1 MKLPGDSDKQQAVSH
16 EMMQRSLQSQR
27 RVVQRVGLLED
38 RVDQIESAEVEPGVD
53 IGDLADG
60 AKKIAKGIGK
70 SIGKNAQLLG
80 DKAGKAAQAA
90 GKAALDATGKGIKS
104 AADATGKGIKD
115 AASATGKGIKKGIGK
130 AGKGLT
136 NVGKGLRDFIKDR
149 AKVAKGIG
157 KKSPVGKGGKDEAD
171 TSTGRSNV
179 APKPEPK
186 QNLVPDPV
194 AAMGVD
200 PKTGEYLSKEERIRQ
215 FKERR
220 EMRAQGIDPDLPEAG
235 DISKVDKLEDAGI
248 GEDQVKNKVKKDL
261 EDEFDIDPKMKKAF
275 MDALALPVKSA
286 AVAITDL
293 LEKIPA
299 PSREAS
305 KILNRNINKI
315 NDAFNLGAA
324 STEVANDEADNDNKS
339 KKGTVLGGII
349 SKIFNLFTGNKSN
362 SNVGGA
368 SDNGSGSGSNPR
380 GITTITKGDATEGRR
395 APYTGTAD
403 GIGLGDGRVSRSNQN
418 QTGKPRN
425 SMTMNATTVFGG
437 RGNTMSTGPS
447 NFVELSSM
455 NTHPLVSN
463 SAAAYSSRTRTM
475 SSGERY
481 LELKAEREKQKRI
494 LNKEPVTNLT
504 ELTDKTIQENRV
516 SADKKTQ
523 KQVATAVGTSD
534 AITTPTI
541 KPYQAEGGALAQ
553 PKIKKSKYVNA
564 YNTTSQF

>member
-1 MKLPGDSDKQQAVSH
+1 MKALPPAMLNQ
-16 EMMQRSLQSQR
+16 
-27 RVVQRVGLLED
+27 
-38 RVDQIESAEVEPGVD
+38 
-53 IGDLADG
+53 
-60 AKKIAKGIGK
+60 GIGLSK
-70 SIGKNAQLLG
+70 FISNPSAITKAMGIPASQQTVDVNAT
-80 DKAGKAAQAA
+80 DV
-90 GKAALDATGKGIKS
+90 TS
-104 AADATGKGIKD
+104 R
-115 AASATGKGIKKGIGK
+115 S
-130 AGKGLT
+130 
-136 NVGKGLRDFIKDR
+136 
-149 AKVAKGIG
+149 KVA
-157 KKSPVGKGGKDEAD
+157 PVAQP
-171 TSTGRSNV
+171 T
-179 APKPEPK
+179 

-200 PKTGEYLSKEERIRQ
+200 PVTGQYLSKEDRIRK
-215 FKERR
+215 FKERKAL
-220 EMRAQGIDPDLPEAG
+220 RAMGIDPDLPQAG
-235 DISKVDKLEDAGI
+235 EISKVDKLEDAGI
-248 GEDQVKNKVKKDL
+248 GDDQVKRKVKDTL
-261 EDEFDIDPKMKKAF
+261 DDEFKMDPKMKKAF

-324 STEVANDEADNDNKS
+324 TTEVANDEADNDRKG

-349 SKIFNLFTGNKSN
+349 SKIFNLFTGNKS
-362 SNVGGA
+362 SGNVGGA
-368 SDNGSGSGSNPR
+368 SDNGSGSNPL
-380 GITTITKGDATEGRR
+380 GITTTTKGDATEGRR

-403 GIGLGDGRVSRSNQN
+403 GIGLGDGRVSRSKQN
-418 QTGKPRN
+418 KAGKPRN

-447 NFVELSSM
+447 NFVELASM

-504 ELTDKTIQENRV
+504 ELTDKTIQENRD
-516 SADKKTQ
+516 SADQKTQ

-534 AITTPTI
+534 AIPTPTV
-541 KPYQAEGGALAQ
+541 KPYQQEGGALAQ
-553 PKIKKSKYVNA
+553 PKIKKSKYIGA

>member
-1 MKLPGDSDKQQAVSH
+1 MKALPPAMLNQ
-16 EMMQRSLQSQR
+16 
-27 RVVQRVGLLED
+27 
-38 RVDQIESAEVEPGVD
+38 
-53 IGDLADG
+53 
-60 AKKIAKGIGK
+60 GIGLSK
-70 SIGKNAQLLG
+70 FISNPSAITKAMGIPASQQTVDVNAT
-80 DKAGKAAQAA
+80 DV
-90 GKAALDATGKGIKS
+90 TS
-104 AADATGKGIKD
+104 
-115 AASATGKGIKKGIGK
+115 
-130 AGKGLT
+130 
-136 NVGKGLRDFIKDR
+136 RP
-149 AKVAKGIG
+149 KVA
-157 KKSPVGKGGKDEAD
+157 PVAQP
-171 TSTGRSNV
+171 T
-179 APKPEPK
+179 

-194 AAMGVD
+194 VAMGVD
-200 PKTGEYLSKEERIRQ
+200 PKTGKYLTPEERKRQ

-220 EMRAQGIDPDLPEAG
+220 AKRAMGIDPDLPQAG
-235 DISKVDKLEDAGI
+235 EISKVDKLEDAGI
-248 GEDQVKNKVKKDL
+248 GEDQVKNRVKKDL

-315 NDAFNLGAA
+315 SDAFNLGAA

-368 SDNGSGSGSNPR
+368 SDNGSGSNPL
-380 GITTITKGDATEGRR
+380 GITTTTKGDATEGRR

-418 QTGKPRN
+418 QTGKMR
-425 SMTMNATTVFGG
+425 SMGTNAIASIFGG
-437 RGNTMSTGPS
+437 RGNTTNTGPS

-504 ELTDKTIQENRV
+504 ELTDKTIQENRD
-516 SADKKTQ
+516 SADQKTQ

-534 AITTPTI
+534 AIPTPTV

-553 PKIKKSKYVNA
+553 PKIKKSKYIVT

>member
-1 MKLPGDSDKQQAVSH
+1 MKALPPAMSNQ
-16 EMMQRSLQSQR
+16 
-27 RVVQRVGLLED
+27 
-38 RVDQIESAEVEPGVD
+38 
-53 IGDLADG
+53 
-60 AKKIAKGIGK
+60 GIGLSK
-70 SIGKNAQLLG
+70 FISNPSAIT
-80 DKAGKAAQAA
+80 KAM
-90 GKAALDATGKGIKS
+90 GIPAS
-104 AADATGKGIKD
+104 QQTVDV
-115 AASATGKGIKKGIGK
+115 SATDVTSKS
-130 AGKGLT
+130 
-136 NVGKGLRDFIKDR
+136 
-149 AKVAKGIG
+149 KVA
-157 KKSPVGKGGKDEAD
+157 PVAQP
-171 TSTGRSNV
+171 T
-179 APKPEPK
+179 

-194 AAMGVD
+194 VAMGVD
-200 PKTGEYLSKEERIRQ
+200 PKTGKYLTPEERKRQ

-220 EMRAQGIDPDLPEAG
+220 AKRAMGIDPDLPQAG
-235 DISKVDKLEDAGI
+235 EISKVDKLEDAGI
-248 GEDQVKNKVKKDL
+248 GEDQVKNRVKKDL

-324 STEVANDEADNDNKS
+324 TTEVANDEADNDRKG

-349 SKIFNLFTGNKSN
+349 SKIFNLFTGNKS
-362 SNVGGA
+362 SGNVGGA
-368 SDNGSGSGSNPR
+368 SDNGSGSNPL
-380 GITTITKGDATEGRR
+380 GITTTTKGDATEGRR

-403 GIGLGDGRVSRSNQN
+403 GIGLGDGKVSRSKQN
-418 QTGKPRN
+418 KAGKPRSGN
-425 SMTMNATTVFGG
+425 MTMNATAIFGG

-504 ELTDKTIQENRV
+504 ELTDKTIQENRD

-523 KQVATAVGTSD
+523 KQVAIAKGTSD
-534 AITTPTI
+534 AIPTPTVN
-541 KPYQAEGGALAQ
+541 PYQQEGGALAQ
-553 PKIKKSKYVNA
+553 PKIKNSKYLVS
-564 YNTTSQF
+564 YNITSQF

>member
-1 MKLPGDSDKQQAVSH
+1 MLNQ
-16 EMMQRSLQSQR
+16 
-27 RVVQRVGLLED
+27 
-38 RVDQIESAEVEPGVD
+38 
-53 IGDLADG
+53 
-60 AKKIAKGIGK
+60 GIGLSK
-70 SIGKNAQLLG
+70 FISNPSAITKAMGIPASQQTVDVNAT
-80 DKAGKAAQAA
+80 DV
-90 GKAALDATGKGIKS
+90 TS
-104 AADATGKGIKD
+104 
-115 AASATGKGIKKGIGK
+115 
-130 AGKGLT
+130 
-136 NVGKGLRDFIKDR
+136 RP
-149 AKVAKGIG
+149 KVA
-157 KKSPVGKGGKDEAD
+157 PVAQP
-171 TSTGRSNV
+171 T
-179 APKPEPK
+179 

-200 PKTGEYLSKEERIRQ
+200 PVTGEYLSKEDRIRK
-215 FKERR
+215 FKERKAL
-220 EMRAQGIDPDLPEAG
+220 RAMGIDPDLPQAG
-235 DISKVDKLEDAGI
+235 EISKVDKLEDAGI
-248 GEDQVKNKVKKDL
+248 GDDQVKRKVKDTL
-261 EDEFDIDPKMKKAF
+261 DDEFKMDPKMKKAF

-315 NDAFNLGAA
+315 SDAFNLGAA

-349 SKIFNLFTGNKSN
+349 SKIFNLFTGNKS
-362 SNVGGA
+362 SGNVGGA
-368 SDNGSGSGSNPR
+368 SDNGSGSKSKSGDSS
-380 GITTITKGDATEGRR
+380 GLILGDATEGRR

-403 GIGLGDGRVSRSNQN
+403 GIGLGDGKVSRSKQN
-418 QTGKPRN
+418 KAGKPRSGN
-425 SMTMNATTVFGG
+425 MTMNATAIFGG

-504 ELTDKTIQENRV
+504 ELTDKTIQENRD

-523 KQVATAVGTSD
+523 KQVAIAKGTSD
-534 AITTPTI
+534 AIPTPTV

-553 PKIKKSKYVNA
+553 PKIKKSKYIVT

>member
-1 MKLPGDSDKQQAVSH
+1 MKALPPAMSNQ
-16 EMMQRSLQSQR
+16 
-27 RVVQRVGLLED
+27 
-38 RVDQIESAEVEPGVD
+38 
-53 IGDLADG
+53 
-60 AKKIAKGIGK
+60 GIGLSK
-70 SIGKNAQLLG
+70 FISNPSAIT
-80 DKAGKAAQAA
+80 KAM
-90 GKAALDATGKGIKS
+90 GIPAS
-104 AADATGKGIKD
+104 QQTVDV
-115 AASATGKGIKKGIGK
+115 SATDVTSKS
-130 AGKGLT
+130 
-136 NVGKGLRDFIKDR
+136 
-149 AKVAKGIG
+149 KVA
-157 KKSPVGKGGKDEAD
+157 PVAQP
-171 TSTGRSNV
+171 T
-179 APKPEPK
+179 

-194 AAMGVD
+194 VAMGVD
-200 PKTGEYLSKEERIRQ
+200 PKTGKYLTPEERKRQ

-220 EMRAQGIDPDLPEAG
+220 AKRAMGIDPDLPQAG
-235 DISKVDKLEDAGI
+235 EISKVDKLEDAGI
-248 GEDQVKNKVKKDL
+248 GEDQVKNRVKKDL

-324 STEVANDEADNDNKS
+324 TTEVANDEADNDRKG

-349 SKIFNLFTGNKSN
+349 SKIFNLFTGNKS
-362 SNVGGA
+362 SGNVGGA
-368 SDNGSGSGSNPR
+368 SDNGSGSNPL
-380 GITTITKGDATEGRR
+380 GITTTTKGDATEGRR

-403 GIGLGDGRVSRSNQN
+403 GIGLGDGKVSRSKQN
-418 QTGKPRN
+418 KAGKPRSGN
-425 SMTMNATTVFGG
+425 MTMNATAIFGG
-437 RGNTMSTGPS
+437 RGNTTNTGPS

-504 ELTDKTIQENRV
+504 ELTDKTIQENRD

-523 KQVATAVGTSD
+523 KQVAIAKGTSD
-534 AITTPTI
+534 AIPTPTVN
-541 KPYQAEGGALAQ
+541 PYQQEGGALAQ
-553 PKIKKSKYVNA
+553 PKIKNSKYLVS
-564 YNTTSQF
+564 YNITSQF

>member
-1 MKLPGDSDKQQAVSH
+1 MKALPPAMSNQ
-16 EMMQRSLQSQR
+16 
-27 RVVQRVGLLED
+27 
-38 RVDQIESAEVEPGVD
+38 
-53 IGDLADG
+53 
-60 AKKIAKGIGK
+60 GIGLSK
-70 SIGKNAQLLG
+70 FISNPSAIT
-80 DKAGKAAQAA
+80 KAM
-90 GKAALDATGKGIKS
+90 GIPAS
-104 AADATGKGIKD
+104 QQTVDV
-115 AASATGKGIKKGIGK
+115 SATDVTSKS
-130 AGKGLT
+130 
-136 NVGKGLRDFIKDR
+136 
-149 AKVAKGIG
+149 KVA
-157 KKSPVGKGGKDEAD
+157 PVAQP
-171 TSTGRSNV
+171 T
-179 APKPEPK
+179 

-194 AAMGVD
+194 VAMGVD
-200 PKTGEYLSKEERIRQ
+200 PKTGKYLTPEERKRQ

-220 EMRAQGIDPDLPEAG
+220 AKRAMGIDPDLPQAG
-235 DISKVDKLEDAGI
+235 DISKVDQLEDAGI
-248 GEDQVKNKVKKDL
+248 GEDQVKNRVKKDL

-324 STEVANDEADNDNKS
+324 TTEVANDEADNDRKG

-349 SKIFNLFTGNKSN
+349 SKIFNLFTGNKS
-362 SNVGGA
+362 SGNVGGA
-368 SDNGSGSGSNPR
+368 SDNGSGSNPL
-380 GITTITKGDATEGRR
+380 GITTTTKGDATEGRR

-403 GIGLGDGRVSRSNQN
+403 GIGLGDGKVSRSKQN
-418 QTGKPRN
+418 KAGKPRSGN
-425 SMTMNATTVFGG
+425 MTMNATAIFGG

-504 ELTDKTIQENRV
+504 ELTDKTIQENRD
-516 SADKKTQ
+516 SADQKTQ

-534 AITTPTI
+534 AIPTPTV
-541 KPYQAEGGALAQ
+541 KPYQQEGGALAQ
-553 PKIKKSKYVNA
+553 PKIKQSKYIGA

>member
-1 MKLPGDSDKQQAVSH
+1 MKALPPAMLNQ
-16 EMMQRSLQSQR
+16 
-27 RVVQRVGLLED
+27 
-38 RVDQIESAEVEPGVD
+38 
-53 IGDLADG
+53 
-60 AKKIAKGIGK
+60 GIGLSK
-70 SIGKNAQLLG
+70 FISNPSAITKAMGIPASQQTVDVNAT
-80 DKAGKAAQAA
+80 DV
-90 GKAALDATGKGIKS
+90 TS
-104 AADATGKGIKD
+104 
-115 AASATGKGIKKGIGK
+115 
-130 AGKGLT
+130 
-136 NVGKGLRDFIKDR
+136 RP
-149 AKVAKGIG
+149 KVA
-157 KKSPVGKGGKDEAD
+157 PVAQP
-171 TSTGRSNV
+171 T
-179 APKPEPK
+179 

-200 PKTGEYLSKEERIRQ
+200 PVTGQYLSKEDRIRK
-215 FKERR
+215 FKERKAL
-220 EMRAQGIDPDLPEAG
+220 RAMGIDPDLPQAG
-235 DISKVDKLEDAGI
+235 EISKVDKLEDAGI
-248 GEDQVKNKVKKDL
+248 GDDQVKRKVKDTL
-261 EDEFDIDPKMKKAF
+261 DDEFKMDPKMKKAF

-315 NDAFNLGAA
+315 SDAFNLGAA

-339 KKGTVLGGII
+339 KKGTVIGGLL
-349 SKIFNLFTGNKSN
+349 SKIFNLFTRKKSGGNT
-362 SNVGGA
+362 GGA
-368 SDNGSGSGSNPR
+368 SDNGSSSGSGDSSA
-380 GITTITKGDATEGRR
+380 IVTQGDATEGRR

-418 QTGKPRN
+418 KAGKPRS

-463 SAAAYSSRTRTM
+463 SAAAYATRTRTM

-481 LELKAEREKQKRI
+481 LQLKAEREKQKRI

-504 ELTDKTIQENRV
+504 ELTDKTIQENRD
-516 SADKKTQ
+516 SADQKTQ

-534 AITTPTI
+534 AIPTPNI
-541 KPYQAEGGALAQ
+541 KPYQQEGGALAQ
-553 PKIKKSKYVNA
+553 PKIKKSKYIGA

>member
-1 MKLPGDSDKQQAVSH
+1 MKALPPAMSNQ
-16 EMMQRSLQSQR
+16 
-27 RVVQRVGLLED
+27 
-38 RVDQIESAEVEPGVD
+38 
-53 IGDLADG
+53 
-60 AKKIAKGIGK
+60 GIGLSK
-70 SIGKNAQLLG
+70 FISNPSAITKAMGIPASQQTVDVNAT
-80 DKAGKAAQAA
+80 DV
-90 GKAALDATGKGIKS
+90 TS
-104 AADATGKGIKD
+104 
-115 AASATGKGIKKGIGK
+115 
-130 AGKGLT
+130 
-136 NVGKGLRDFIKDR
+136 RP
-149 AKVAKGIG
+149 KVA
-157 KKSPVGKGGKDEAD
+157 PVAQP
-171 TSTGRSNV
+171 T
-179 APKPEPK
+179 

-200 PKTGEYLSKEERIRQ
+200 PVTGQYLSKEDRIRK
-215 FKERR
+215 FKERKAL
-220 EMRAQGIDPDLPEAG
+220 RAMGIDPDLPQAG
-235 DISKVDKLEDAGI
+235 EISKVDKLEDAGI
-248 GEDQVKNKVKKDL
+248 GEDQVKNRVKKDL
-261 EDEFDIDPKMKKAF
+261 EDEFDIDPKMKRAF

-324 STEVANDEADNDNKS
+324 TTEVANDEADNDRKG

-349 SKIFNLFTGNKSN
+349 SKIFNLFTGNKS
-362 SNVGGA
+362 SGNVGGA
-368 SDNGSGSGSNPR
+368 SDNGSGSGSNPS

-403 GIGLGDGRVSRSNQN
+403 GIGLGDGRVSRSSQN
-418 QTGKPRN
+418 KAGKPRS

-463 SAAAYSSRTRTM
+463 SAAAYATRTRTM

-481 LELKAEREKQKRI
+481 LQLKAEREKQKRI

-504 ELTDKTIQENRV
+504 ELTDKTIQENRD
-516 SADKKTQ
+516 SADQKTQ

-534 AITTPTI
+534 AIPTPTVN
-541 KPYQAEGGALAQ
+541 PYQQEGGALAQ
-553 PKIKKSKYVNA
+553 PKIKKSKYIGA

>member
-1 MKLPGDSDKQQAVSH
+1 MKALPPAMLNQ
-16 EMMQRSLQSQR
+16 
-27 RVVQRVGLLED
+27 
-38 RVDQIESAEVEPGVD
+38 
-53 IGDLADG
+53 
-60 AKKIAKGIGK
+60 GIGLSK
-70 SIGKNAQLLG
+70 FISNPSAITKAMGIPASQQTVDVNAT
-80 DKAGKAAQAA
+80 DV
-90 GKAALDATGKGIKS
+90 TS
-104 AADATGKGIKD
+104 
-115 AASATGKGIKKGIGK
+115 
-130 AGKGLT
+130 
-136 NVGKGLRDFIKDR
+136 RP
-149 AKVAKGIG
+149 KVA
-157 KKSPVGKGGKDEAD
+157 PVAQP
-171 TSTGRSNV
+171 T
-179 APKPEPK
+179 

-194 AAMGVD
+194 VAMGVD
-200 PKTGEYLSKEERIRQ
+200 PKTGKYLTPEERKRQ

-220 EMRAQGIDPDLPEAG
+220 AKRAMGIDPDLPQAG
-235 DISKVDKLEDAGI
+235 EISKVDKLEDAGI
-248 GEDQVKNKVKKDL
+248 GEDQVKNRVKKDL

-315 NDAFNLGAA
+315 SDAFNLGAA

-339 KKGTVLGGII
+339 KKGTVIGGLL
-349 SKIFNLFTGNKSN
+349 SKIFNLFTRKKSGGNT
-362 SNVGGA
+362 GGA
-368 SDNGSGSGSNPR
+368 SDNGSSSGSGDSSA
-380 GITTITKGDATEGRR
+380 IVTQGDATEGRR

-418 QTGKPRN
+418 QTGKPRS

-447 NFVELSSM
+447 NFVELASM

-504 ELTDKTIQENRV
+504 ELTDKTIQENRD

-523 KQVATAVGTSD
+523 KQVAIAKGTSD
-534 AITTPTI
+534 AIPTPTVN
-541 KPYQAEGGALAQ
+541 PYQQEGGALAQ
-553 PKIKKSKYVNA
+553 PKIKNSKYLVS
-564 YNTTSQF
+564 YNITSQF

>member
-1 MKLPGDSDKQQAVSH
+1 MKALPPAMLNQ
-16 EMMQRSLQSQR
+16 
-27 RVVQRVGLLED
+27 
-38 RVDQIESAEVEPGVD
+38 
-53 IGDLADG
+53 
-60 AKKIAKGIGK
+60 GIGLSK
-70 SIGKNAQLLG
+70 FISNPSAITKAMGIPASQQTVDVNAT
-80 DKAGKAAQAA
+80 DV
-90 GKAALDATGKGIKS
+90 TS
-104 AADATGKGIKD
+104 
-115 AASATGKGIKKGIGK
+115 
-130 AGKGLT
+130 
-136 NVGKGLRDFIKDR
+136 RP
-149 AKVAKGIG
+149 KVA
-157 KKSPVGKGGKDEAD
+157 PVAQP
-171 TSTGRSNV
+171 T
-179 APKPEPK
+179 

-200 PKTGEYLSKEERIRQ
+200 PVTGQYLSKEDRIRK
-215 FKERR
+215 FKERKAL
-220 EMRAQGIDPDLPEAG
+220 RAMGIDPDLPQAG
-235 DISKVDKLEDAGI
+235 EISKVDKLEDAGI
-248 GEDQVKNKVKKDL
+248 GDDQVKSRVKKDL

-315 NDAFNLGAA
+315 SDAFNLGAA

-339 KKGTVLGGII
+339 KKGTVIGGLL
-349 SKIFNLFTGNKSN
+349 SKIFNLFTRKKSGGNT
-362 SNVGGA
+362 GGA
-368 SDNGSGSGSNPR
+368 SDNGSSSGSGDSSA
-380 GITTITKGDATEGRR
+380 IVTQGDATEGRR

-403 GIGLGDGRVSRSNQN
+403 GIGLGDGRVSRSSQN
-418 QTGKPRN
+418 KAGKPRS

-463 SAAAYSSRTRTM
+463 SAAAYATRTRTM

-481 LELKAEREKQKRI
+481 LQLKAEREKQKRI

-504 ELTDKTIQENRV
+504 ELTDKTIQENRD
-516 SADKKTQ
+516 SADQKTQ

-534 AITTPTI
+534 AIPTPNI
-541 KPYQAEGGALAQ
+541 KPYQQEGGALAQ
-553 PKIKKSKYVNA
+553 PKIKKSKYIGA

>member
-1 MKLPGDSDKQQAVSH
+1 MKALPPAMSNQ
-16 EMMQRSLQSQR
+16 
-27 RVVQRVGLLED
+27 
-38 RVDQIESAEVEPGVD
+38 
-53 IGDLADG
+53 
-60 AKKIAKGIGK
+60 GIGLSK
-70 SIGKNAQLLG
+70 FISNPSAIT
-80 DKAGKAAQAA
+80 KAM
-90 GKAALDATGKGIKS
+90 GIPAS
-104 AADATGKGIKD
+104 QQTVDV
-115 AASATGKGIKKGIGK
+115 SATDVTSKS
-130 AGKGLT
+130 
-136 NVGKGLRDFIKDR
+136 
-149 AKVAKGIG
+149 KVA
-157 KKSPVGKGGKDEAD
+157 PVAQP
-171 TSTGRSNV
+171 T
-179 APKPEPK
+179 

-194 AAMGVD
+194 VAMGVD
-200 PKTGEYLSKEERIRQ
+200 PKTGKYLTPEERKRQ

-220 EMRAQGIDPDLPEAG
+220 AKRAMGIDPDLPQAG
-235 DISKVDKLEDAGI
+235 EISKVDKLEDAGI
-248 GEDQVKNKVKKDL
+248 GEDQVKNRVKKDL

-315 NDAFNLGAA
+315 SDAFNLGAA
-324 STEVANDEADNDNKS
+324 SNEVANDEADNDNKS

-368 SDNGSGSGSNPR
+368 SDNGSGSKSKSGDSS
-380 GITTITKGDATEGRR
+380 GLILGDATEGRR

-418 QTGKPRN
+418 QTGKMR
-425 SMTMNATTVFGG
+425 SMGTNAIASIFGG
-437 RGNTMSTGPS
+437 RGNTTNTGPS

-504 ELTDKTIQENRV
+504 ELTDKTIQENRD
-516 SADKKTQ
+516 SADQKTQ

-534 AITTPTI
+534 AIPTPNV
-541 KPYQAEGGALAQ
+541 KPYQQEGGALAQ
-553 PKIKKSKYVNA
+553 PKIKKSKYIGA

>member
-1 MKLPGDSDKQQAVSH
+1 MKALPPAMLNQ
-16 EMMQRSLQSQR
+16 
-27 RVVQRVGLLED
+27 
-38 RVDQIESAEVEPGVD
+38 
-53 IGDLADG
+53 
-60 AKKIAKGIGK
+60 GIGLSK
-70 SIGKNAQLLG
+70 FISNPSAITKAMGIPASQQTVDVNAT
-80 DKAGKAAQAA
+80 DV
-90 GKAALDATGKGIKS
+90 TS
-104 AADATGKGIKD
+104 
-115 AASATGKGIKKGIGK
+115 
-130 AGKGLT
+130 
-136 NVGKGLRDFIKDR
+136 RP
-149 AKVAKGIG
+149 KVA
-157 KKSPVGKGGKDEAD
+157 PVAQP
-171 TSTGRSNV
+171 T
-179 APKPEPK
+179 

-194 AAMGVD
+194 VAMGVD
-200 PKTGEYLSKEERIRQ
+200 PKTGKYLTPEERKRQ

-220 EMRAQGIDPDLPEAG
+220 AKRAMGIDPDLPQAG
-235 DISKVDKLEDAGI
+235 EISKVDKLEDAGI
-248 GEDQVKNKVKKDL
+248 GEDQVKNRVKKDL

-315 NDAFNLGAA
+315 SDAFNLGAA

-339 KKGTVLGGII
+339 KKGTVIGGLL
-349 SKIFNLFTGNKSN
+349 SKIFNLFTRKKSGGNT
-362 SNVGGA
+362 GGA
-368 SDNGSGSGSNPR
+368 SDNGSSSGSGDSSA
-380 GITTITKGDATEGRR
+380 IVTQGDATEGRR

-403 GIGLGDGRVSRSNQN
+403 GIGLGDGKVSRSKQN
-418 QTGKPRN
+418 KAGKPRSGN
-425 SMTMNATTVFGG
+425 MTMNATAIFGG

-504 ELTDKTIQENRV
+504 ELTDKTIQENRD
-516 SADKKTQ
+516 SADQKTQ

-534 AITTPTI
+534 AIPTPTV
-541 KPYQAEGGALAQ
+541 KTYQQEGGALAQ
-553 PKIKKSKYVNA
+553 PKIKKSKYIGA

>member
-1 MKLPGDSDKQQAVSH
+1 MKALPPAMLNQ
-16 EMMQRSLQSQR
+16 
-27 RVVQRVGLLED
+27 
-38 RVDQIESAEVEPGVD
+38 
-53 IGDLADG
+53 
-60 AKKIAKGIGK
+60 GIGLSK
-70 SIGKNAQLLG
+70 FISNPSAIT
-80 DKAGKAAQAA
+80 KAM
-90 GKAALDATGKGIKS
+90 GIPAS
-104 AADATGKGIKD
+104 QQTVDV
-115 AASATGKGIKKGIGK
+115 SATDVTSKS
-130 AGKGLT
+130 
-136 NVGKGLRDFIKDR
+136 
-149 AKVAKGIG
+149 KVA
-157 KKSPVGKGGKDEAD
+157 PVAQP
-171 TSTGRSNV
+171 T
-179 APKPEPK
+179 

-194 AAMGVD
+194 VAMGVD
-200 PKTGEYLSKEERIRQ
+200 PKTGKYLTPEERKRQ

-220 EMRAQGIDPDLPEAG
+220 AKRAMGIDPDLPQAG

-248 GEDQVKNKVKKDL
+248 GEDQVKNRVKKDL

-315 NDAFNLGAA
+315 SDAFNLGAA

-339 KKGTVLGGII
+339 KKGTVIGGLL
-349 SKIFNLFTGNKSN
+349 SKIFNLFTRKKSGGNT
-362 SNVGGA
+362 GGA
-368 SDNGSGSGSNPR
+368 SDNGSSSGSGDSSA
-380 GITTITKGDATEGRR
+380 IVTQGDATEGRR

-403 GIGLGDGRVSRSNQN
+403 GIGLGDGRVSRSKQN
-418 QTGKPRN
+418 KAGKPRN

-447 NFVELSSM
+447 NFVELASM

-463 SAAAYSSRTRTM
+463 SAAAYATRNRTM

-481 LELKAEREKQKRI
+481 LQLKAEREKQKRI

-504 ELTDKTIQENRV
+504 ELTDKTIQENRD
-516 SADKKTQ
+516 SADQKTQ

-534 AITTPTI
+534 AIPTPTV
-541 KPYQAEGGALAQ
+541 KTYQQEGGALAQ
-553 PKIKKSKYVNA
+553 PKIKKSKYIGA

>member
-1 MKLPGDSDKQQAVSH
+1 MKALPPAMLNQ
-16 EMMQRSLQSQR
+16 
-27 RVVQRVGLLED
+27 
-38 RVDQIESAEVEPGVD
+38 
-53 IGDLADG
+53 
-60 AKKIAKGIGK
+60 GIGLSK
-70 SIGKNAQLLG
+70 FISNPSAITKAMGIPASQQTVDVNAT
-80 DKAGKAAQAA
+80 DV
-90 GKAALDATGKGIKS
+90 TS
-104 AADATGKGIKD
+104 
-115 AASATGKGIKKGIGK
+115 
-130 AGKGLT
+130 
-136 NVGKGLRDFIKDR
+136 RP
-149 AKVAKGIG
+149 KVA
-157 KKSPVGKGGKDEAD
+157 PVAQP
-171 TSTGRSNV
+171 T
-179 APKPEPK
+179 

-200 PKTGEYLSKEERIRQ
+200 PVTGQYLSKEDRIRK
-215 FKERR
+215 FKERKALR
-220 EMRAQGIDPDLPEAG
+220 SMGIDPDLPQAG
-235 DISKVDKLEDAGI
+235 EISKVDKLEDAGI
-248 GEDQVKNKVKKDL
+248 GDDQVKRKVKDTL
-261 EDEFDIDPKMKKAF
+261 DDEFKMDPKMKKAF

-315 NDAFNLGAA
+315 SDAFNLGAA

-339 KKGTVLGGII
+339 KKGTVIGGLL
-349 SKIFNLFTGNKSN
+349 SKIFNLFTRKKSGGNT
-362 SNVGGA
+362 GGA
-368 SDNGSGSGSNPR
+368 SDNGSSSGSGDSSA
-380 GITTITKGDATEGRR
+380 IVTQGDATEGRR

-403 GIGLGDGRVSRSNQN
+403 GIGLGDGRVSRSSQN
-418 QTGKPRN
+418 KAGKPRS

-463 SAAAYSSRTRTM
+463 SAAAYATRTRTM

-481 LELKAEREKQKRI
+481 LQLKAEREKQKRI

-504 ELTDKTIQENRV
+504 ELTDKTIQENRD
-516 SADKKTQ
+516 SADQKTQ

-534 AITTPTI
+534 AIPTPNV
-541 KPYQAEGGALAQ
+541 KPYQQEGGALAQ
-553 PKIKKSKYVNA
+553 PKIKKSKYIGA

>member
-1 MKLPGDSDKQQAVSH
+1 MKALPPAMLNQ
-16 EMMQRSLQSQR
+16 
-27 RVVQRVGLLED
+27 
-38 RVDQIESAEVEPGVD
+38 
-53 IGDLADG
+53 
-60 AKKIAKGIGK
+60 GIGLSK
-70 SIGKNAQLLG
+70 FISNPSAITKAMGIPASQQTVDVNAT
-80 DKAGKAAQAA
+80 DV
-90 GKAALDATGKGIKS
+90 TS
-104 AADATGKGIKD
+104 
-115 AASATGKGIKKGIGK
+115 
-130 AGKGLT
+130 
-136 NVGKGLRDFIKDR
+136 RP
-149 AKVAKGIG
+149 KVA
-157 KKSPVGKGGKDEAD
+157 PVAQP
-171 TSTGRSNV
+171 T
-179 APKPEPK
+179 

-200 PKTGEYLSKEERIRQ
+200 PVTGQYLSKEDRIRK
-215 FKERR
+215 FKERKALR
-220 EMRAQGIDPDLPEAG
+220 SMGIDPDLPQAG
-235 DISKVDKLEDAGI
+235 EISKVDKLEDAGI
-248 GEDQVKNKVKKDL
+248 GDDQVKRKVKDTL
-261 EDEFDIDPKMKKAF
+261 DDEFKMDPKMKKAF

-315 NDAFNLGAA
+315 SDAFNLGAA

-339 KKGTVLGGII
+339 KKGTVIGGLL
-349 SKIFNLFTGNKSN
+349 SKIFNLFTRKKSGGNT
-362 SNVGGA
+362 GGA
-368 SDNGSGSGSNPR
+368 SDNGSSSGSGDSSA
-380 GITTITKGDATEGRR
+380 IVTQGDATEGRR

-403 GIGLGDGRVSRSNQN
+403 GIGLGDGRVSRSSQN
-418 QTGKPRN
+418 KAGKPRS
-425 SMTMNATTVFGG
+425 SMIMNATSVFGG

-447 NFVELSSM
+447 NFVELASM

-504 ELTDKTIQENRV
+504 ELTDKTIQENRD
-516 SADKKTQ
+516 SADQKTQ

-534 AITTPTI
+534 AIPTPTV
-541 KPYQAEGGALAQ
+541 KTYQQEGGALAQ
-553 PKIKKSKYVNA
+553 PKIKKSKYIGA

>member
-1 MKLPGDSDKQQAVSH
+1 MKALPPAMLNQ
-16 EMMQRSLQSQR
+16 
-27 RVVQRVGLLED
+27 
-38 RVDQIESAEVEPGVD
+38 
-53 IGDLADG
+53 
-60 AKKIAKGIGK
+60 GIGLSK
-70 SIGKNAQLLG
+70 FISNPSAITKAMGIPASQQTVDVNAT
-80 DKAGKAAQAA
+80 DV
-90 GKAALDATGKGIKS
+90 TS
-104 AADATGKGIKD
+104 
-115 AASATGKGIKKGIGK
+115 
-130 AGKGLT
+130 
-136 NVGKGLRDFIKDR
+136 RP
-149 AKVAKGIG
+149 KVA
-157 KKSPVGKGGKDEAD
+157 PVAQP
-171 TSTGRSNV
+171 T
-179 APKPEPK
+179 

-200 PKTGEYLSKEERIRQ
+200 PVTGQYLSKEDRIRK
-215 FKERR
+215 FKERKVVR
-220 EMRAQGIDPDLPEAG
+220 SMGIDPDLPQAG
-235 DISKVDKLEDAGI
+235 EISKVDKLEDAGI
-248 GEDQVKNKVKKDL
+248 GEDQVKNRVKKDL

-315 NDAFNLGAA
+315 SDAFNLGAA

-339 KKGTVLGGII
+339 KKGTVIGGLL
-349 SKIFNLFTGNKSN
+349 SKIFNLFTRKKSGGNT
-362 SNVGGA
+362 GGA
-368 SDNGSGSGSNPR
+368 SDNGSSSGSGDSSA
-380 GITTITKGDATEGRR
+380 IVTQGDATEGRR

-403 GIGLGDGRVSRSNQN
+403 GIGLGDGRVSRSKQN
-418 QTGKPRN
+418 KAGKPRN

-447 NFVELSSM
+447 NFVELASM

-475 SSGERY
+475 SSGKRY
-481 LELKAEREKQKRI
+481 LQLKAEREKQKRI

-504 ELTDKTIQENRV
+504 ELTDKTIQENRD
-516 SADKKTQ
+516 SADQKTQ

-534 AITTPTI
+534 AIPTPTV
-541 KPYQAEGGALAQ
+541 KTYQQEGGALAQ
-553 PKIKKSKYVNA
+553 PKIKKSKYIGA

>member
-1 MKLPGDSDKQQAVSH
+1 MKALPPAMLNQ
-16 EMMQRSLQSQR
+16 
-27 RVVQRVGLLED
+27 
-38 RVDQIESAEVEPGVD
+38 
-53 IGDLADG
+53 
-60 AKKIAKGIGK
+60 GIGLSK
-70 SIGKNAQLLG
+70 FISNPSAITKAMGIPASQQTVDVNAT
-80 DKAGKAAQAA
+80 DVTSRPKVAPVAQA
-90 GKAALDATGKGIKS
+90 T
-104 AADATGKGIKD
+104 
-115 AASATGKGIKKGIGK
+115 
-130 AGKGLT
+130 
-136 NVGKGLRDFIKDR
+136 
-149 AKVAKGIG
+149 
-157 KKSPVGKGGKDEAD
+157 
-171 TSTGRSNV
+171 
-179 APKPEPK
+179 

-200 PKTGEYLSKEERIRQ
+200 PVTGQYLSKEDRIRK
-215 FKERR
+215 FKERKAL
-220 EMRAQGIDPDLPEAG
+220 RAMGIDPDLPQAG
-235 DISKVDKLEDAGI
+235 EISKVDKLEDAGI
-248 GEDQVKNKVKKDL
+248 GDDQVKRKVKDTL
-261 EDEFDIDPKMKKAF
+261 DDEFKMDPKMKKAF

-315 NDAFNLGAA
+315 SDAFNLGAA

-339 KKGTVLGGII
+339 KKGTVIGGLL
-349 SKIFNLFTGNKSN
+349 SKIFNLFTRNKSGGN
-362 SNVGGA
+362 TGGA
-368 SDNGSGSGSNPR
+368 SDNGSSSGSGDSSA
-380 GITTITKGDATEGRR
+380 IVTQGDATEGRR

-403 GIGLGDGRVSRSNQN
+403 GIGLGDGRVSRSSQN
-418 QTGKPRN
+418 KAGKPRS

-463 SAAAYSSRTRTM
+463 SAAAYATRTRTM

-481 LELKAEREKQKRI
+481 LQLKTEREKQKRI

-504 ELTDKTIQENRV
+504 ELTDKTIQENRD
-516 SADKKTQ
+516 SADQKTQ

-534 AITTPTI
+534 AIPTPNI
-541 KPYQAEGGALAQ
+541 KPYQQEGGALAQ
-553 PKIKKSKYVNA
+553 PKIKKSKYIGA